1 MNSGWIKGVL
11 IGVAVLGLLA
21 ALRYRPWEQK
31 AHTNRPTLRVGFLP
45 VT

>member
-11 IGVAVLGLLA
+11 IGLAALGLLA
-21 ALRYRPWEQK
+21 ALRYRPWERQ
-31 AHTNRPTLRVGFLP
+31 ARSSRPTLTVGFLP